1 MKKILGEPKSVR
13 ELFTGVKYTIHYY
26 QREYLWQAEQIEEL
40 INDLTE
46 SFLESYNSGD
56 KRKIISP
63 KYGHYFLGSILLTS
77 EENAI
82 IDGQQRLTS
91 LSLLLIWLFHQLEIE
106 KERADLLPM
115 IYSYMN
121 GEETFN
127 IDVPEMP
134 DREAVMKA
142 ILYPSEEGFDINGKP
157 ETICNIWQRYI
168 DLTALMTDRI
178 PTEAIYHFKDWLM
191 DNVDFIRIM
200 APTEQDA
207 HKVFVSMNDR
217 GLSLT
222 STEMLKGYLL
232 SRVDDDIARERAN
245 TLWKNR
251 ILELKG
257 LGKDEESNFI
267 KNWLR
272 AQFAE
277 TQRERHKNALPGDF
291 EDIGSAPHK
300 WVRENSNLVGLNNSA
315 QFLSFVEKDF
325 IKFSQIY
332 LDLKKYSSTWQE
344 GFEHVF
350 YNGNRG
356 FTHQFQLILA
366 AISPKESKEESDK
379 KIKLVSRFLDMYY
392 TRRIFNYKKVDY
404 NDMAYNIFL
413 VTKKIRQ
420 NRSFSSLQQLLIDEI
435 KNQEFQ
441 INGILGF
448 RLNGWSIR
456 YMLHVLARL
465 TEYAE
470 VQSGRP
476 NNFPIYVSRTIK
488 NPFDIEHILAN
499 NFDRHSDE
507 YLTKEEFERYRNQL
521 GALILLPRDINRS
534 LQDKP
539 YDYKV
544 AKYQPENILA
554 KSLNVEGYQNRNNP
568 QFFRW
573 IDREGFPFKGYSK
586 FDKSAIGERQA
597 LYEQIAQKIW
607 GIEVLEQL

>member
-26 QREYLWQAEQIEEL
+26 QREYLWQEEQIEEL
-40 INDLTE
+40 INDLSE
-46 SFLESYNSGD
+46 SFLESFTPGD
-56 KRKIISP
+56 SRKIISQ

-134 DREAVMKA
+134 ERENVMKA
-142 ILYPSEEGFDINGKP
+142 ILYPTDEGYDIAGKP

-178 PTEAIYHFKDWLM
+178 PLEAIYHFKDWLM

-232 SRVDDDIARERAN
+232 SRINDDSARERAN

-277 TQRERHKNALPGDF
+277 TQRERHKSAKPGDF
-291 EDIGSAPHK
+291 EDIGTAPHK
-300 WVRENSNLVGLNNSA
+300 WVRENPDLVKLSNSS
-315 QFLSFVEKDF
+315 QFLNFVEKDF

-332 LDLKKYSSTWQE
+332 LDLKRYSNNWHE

-350 YNGNRG
+350 YNGNRN
-356 FTHQFQLILA
+356 FTQQFLLILA
-366 AISPKESKEESDK
+366 AISPKESKEESDR

-420 NRSFSSLQQLLIDEI
+420 NRSFSSLQNLLIEEI
-435 KNQEFQ
+435 KSQEFQ

-465 TEYAE
+465 TEYIE
-470 VQSGRP
+470 VQSGKP
-476 NNFPIYVSRTIK
+476 SFFANYVSRSIK
-488 NPFDIEHILAN
+488 NPYDIEHILAN
-499 NFDRHSDE
+499 DFERHTDE
-507 YLTKEEFERYRNQL
+507 YSTKEEFEWYRSQL
-521 GALILLPRDINRS
+521 GALLILPRDLNRS

-539 YDYKV
+539 FEYKSD
-544 AKYQPENILA
+544 KYISENLLA
-554 KSLNVEGYQNRNNP
+554 KSLTKGCYQNEP
-568 QFFRW
+568 QFLRR
-573 IDREGFPFKGYSK
+573 IEQEGFNFKPYEN
-586 FDKSAIGERQA
+586 FDKNSIEERQA
-597 LYEQIAQKIW
+597 LYEKIAQKIW
-607 GIEVLEQL
+607 GIEILKQV